1 MERLDGRAAFITGG
15 AQGIGLGIARALA
28 KQGVRIALADINA
41 PALEE
46 AQAELSALT
55 RAEPFVLD
63 VRDRDQFASVA
74 DEAEH
79 LLGPVSLL
87 FNNAGVTD
95 RVRATEL
102 TYEMWD
108 WALGINLQGV
118 INGIQTFMPRMLQRG
133 GDAHIVNTSSGAGLV
148 VVGAGVMYTTAKF
161 AVVGLSESLRHGLA
175 RHGIGVSV
183 LCPGYVAT
191 DIMEHSAAL
200 SPAGDGGGS
209 AVPADRRERYKSVLA
224 GGTPADAVGDMVIDA
239 IRANRLYIYTG
250 DEIAEHLQR
259 RSEMLMDALSSL
271 APRAGSSQPTGGQE
285 S

>member
-1 MERLDGRAAFITGG
+1 MEQFNGRTAFITGG

-28 KQGVRIALADINA
+28 RAGVQLALADIDQA
-41 PALEE
+41 ALEK
-46 AQAELSALT
+46 ARAELSART
-55 RAEPFVLD
+55 PTEAFVLD
-63 VRDRDQFASVA
+63 VRERDRYAAVA
-74 DEAEH
+74 DEVERR
-79 LLGPVSLL
+79 LGPVSLL

-95 RVRATEL
+95 RVPATQL

-118 INGIQTFMPRMLQRG
+118 INGIQTFVPRMLERG

-191 DIMEHSAAL
+191 DILDHSAAL
-200 SPAGDGGGS
+200 SPASDDS
-209 AVPADRRERYKSVLA
+209 AIPAAKRERYKDTLA
-224 GGTPADAVGDMVIDA
+224 GGTSIDTVGDQVVAA
-239 IRANRLYIYTG
+239 IRADQLYIYTG
-250 DEIAEHLQR
+250 HEIAEYLER
-259 RSEMLMDALSSL
+259 RSQMLLAALSTITPSP
-271 APRAGSSQPTGGQE
+271 AGNSRAIPE
-285 S
+285 

>member
-1 MERLDGRAAFITGG
+1 MERLDGRTAFITGG

-28 KQGVRIALADINA
+28 REGVKLALADINA
-41 PALEE
+41 EALET
-46 AQAELSALT
+46 ARAELSARVPT
-55 RAEPFVLD
+55 EGFVLD
-63 VRDRDQFASVA
+63 VRERDQYAKVA
-74 DEAEH
+74 DEAERR
-79 LLGPVSLL
+79 LGPVSLL

-95 RVRATEL
+95 RVPATQL

-118 INGIQTFMPRMLQRG
+118 INGIQTFLPRMLERG

-191 DIMEHSAAL
+191 DIMDHSAAL
-200 SPAGDGGGS
+200 SPATGNGAS
-209 AVPADRRERYKSVLA
+209 AVPAAKRERYTASLA
-224 GGTPADAVGDMVIDA
+224 AGTSIDAVGDMVLAA
-239 IRANRLYIYTG
+239 IRGNELYIYTG
-250 DEIAEHLQR
+250 YEIAEHLER
-259 RSEMLMDALSSL
+259 RSQMLLDAL
-271 APRAGSSQPTGGQE
+271 APVAPSRAGGTQPNPE
-285 S
+285 